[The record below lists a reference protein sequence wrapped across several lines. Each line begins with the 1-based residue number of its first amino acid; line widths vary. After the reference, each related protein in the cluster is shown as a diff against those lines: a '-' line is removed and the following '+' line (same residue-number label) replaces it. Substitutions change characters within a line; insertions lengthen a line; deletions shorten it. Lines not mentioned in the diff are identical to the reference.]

1 MPRAVAWMLE
11 LLVRLRALRDLKEI
25 WGYTAQQWGVAQADQ
40 YLYDL
45 DREIQ
50 GLLTFPELGTACDHV
65 RAGYR
70 QLQVKR
76 HLVFYR
82 RNGQGLEIVRVLHDA
97 IDVKSHL

>member
-1 MPRAVAWMLE
+1 MLE
-11 LLVRLRALRDLKEI
+11 LLVRPRARRDLKEI
-25 WGYTAQQWGVAQADQ
+25 WRYTVRQWGAAQADQ

-50 GLLTFPELGTACDHV
+50 GLLKFPELGTPYDPI

-70 QLQVKR
+70 RLHVKR

-82 RNGQGLEIVRVLHDA
+82 RDGQRLEIVRVLHDA
-97 IDVKSHL
+97 MDVKSHL

>member
-1 MPRAVAWMLE
+1 MLE
-11 LLVRLRALRDLKEI
+11 LLVRPRARRDLKDI
-25 WGYTAQQWGVAQADQ
+25 WRYTVQQWGAAQADQ

-50 GLLTFPELGTACDHV
+50 ELLKFPELGTPYDPI

-70 QLQVKR
+70 RLQVKR

-82 RNGQGLEIVRVLHDA
+82 RDGQRLEIVRVLHDA
-97 IDVKSHL
+97 MDVKSHL

>member
-1 MPRAVAWMLE
+1 MLE
-11 LLVRLRALRDLKEI
+11 LVVRPHARRDLKEI
-25 WGYTAQQWGVAQADQ
+25 WKYTLRQWGAVQADQ

-50 GLLTFPELGTACDHV
+50 GLLKFPELGTPYDHI

-70 QLQVKR
+70 RLQVRR

-82 RNGQGLEIVRVLHDA
+82 RDGQRLEIVRVLHDA
-97 IDVKSHL
+97 MDVESRL

>member
-1 MPRAVAWMLE
+1 MLE
-11 LLVRLRALRDLKEI
+11 LLVRPRARRDLKDI
-25 WGYTAQQWGVAQADQ
+25 WRYTVQQWGAAQADQ

-50 GLLTFPELGTACDHV
+50 GLLKFPDLGTPADHI

-70 QLQVKR
+70 RLHVKR

-82 RNGQGLEIVRVLHDA
+82 RDGQRLEIVRVLHDA
-97 IDVKSHL
+97 MDVKSHL

>member
-1 MPRAVAWMLE
+1 MLE
-11 LLVRLRALRDLKEI
+11 LVVRPRARRDLKDI
-25 WGYTAQQWGVAQADQ
+25 WHYTVQQWGAAQADQ

-50 GLLTFPELGTACDHV
+50 GLLKFPELGTPYDPI

-70 QLQVKR
+70 RLQVKR

-82 RNGQGLEIVRVLHDA
+82 RNGQRLEIVRVLHDA
-97 IDVKSHL
+97 MDVKSHL

>member
-1 MPRAVAWMLE
+1 MLE
-11 LLVRLRALRDLKEI
+11 LLVRPRARRDLKDI
-25 WGYTAQQWGVAQADQ
+25 WRYTVQKWGEAQADQ

-50 GLLTFPELGTACDHV
+50 GLLKFPELGTPFDPI

-70 QLQVKR
+70 RLQVKR

-82 RNGQGLEIVRVLHDA
+82 RDGQRLEIVRVLHDA
-97 IDVKSHL
+97 MDVKSHL

>member
-1 MPRAVAWMLE
+1 MLE
-11 LLVRLRALRDLKEI
+11 LLVRPRARRDLKDI
-25 WGYTAQQWGVAQADQ
+25 WRYTVQQWGEAQADQ

-50 GLLTFPELGTACDHV
+50 GLLKFPDLGTPCDPI

-70 QLQVKR
+70 RLQVKR

-82 RNGQGLEIVRVLHDA
+82 RDGQHLEIVRVLHDA
-97 IDVKSHL
+97 MDVKSHL

>member
-1 MPRAVAWMLE
+1 LFVRAPAATS
-11 LLVRLRALRDLKEI
+11 RRSGATPFSN
-25 WGYTAQQWGVAQADQ
+25 GAAQADQ

-50 GLLTFPELGTACDHV
+50 GLLKFPELGTPYDPI

-70 QLQVKR
+70 RLPVKR

-82 RNGQGLEIVRVLHDA
+82 RNGQRLEIVRVLHDA
-97 IDVKSHL
+97 MDVKSHL